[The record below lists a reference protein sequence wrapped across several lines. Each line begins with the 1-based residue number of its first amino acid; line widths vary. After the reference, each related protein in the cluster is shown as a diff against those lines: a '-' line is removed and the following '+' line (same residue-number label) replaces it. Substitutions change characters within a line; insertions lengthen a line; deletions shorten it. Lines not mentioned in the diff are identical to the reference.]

1 MRHGLKMLWV
11 DTPSVEALRLA
22 LALTSRSCLVVAY
35 VVDYV
40 AIWDWPLC
48 CDVRFAVSRFPRVRA
63 TASPVSVAVDS
74 PRPGNALTHC
84 TPPKGQ
90 PVAYAPCVERMT
102 SNEFRAVHTRQAAL
116 PIRVRVPRRAPG

>member
-1 MRHGLKMLWV
+1 MPARLAMSSSRVAVEASQGVFLMRHGFKMLWV
-11 DTPSVEALRLA
+11 DTPSVEAFRLA
-22 LALTSRSCLVVAY
+22 FALASRSCLVVAY

-74 PRPGNALTHC
+74 PCPGDAVTHC
-84 TPPKGQ
+84 IPPTGQ
-90 PVAYAPCVERMT
+90 PCGGA
-102 SNEFRAVHTRQAAL
+102 
-116 PIRVRVPRRAPG
+116 